1 MQKNHTLHAH
11 TLTPKEATYTP
22 DTKLIK
28 SATHIKMNIIYYY
41 YKTEQKE
48 MCTFDFVK
56 CKRLIN
62 CATNKTKVKFSV
74 RQLYKKLR
82 KCVQD
87 E

>member
-1 MQKNHTLHAH
+1 
-11 TLTPKEATYTP
+11 
-22 DTKLIK
+22 
-28 SATHIKMNIIYYY
+28 MNIIYYY

-48 MCTFDFVK
+48 ICTFDFVK

-62 CATNKTKVKFSV
+62 CATNKPTVKFSV